1 MKKNK
6 GKVLLTFDGGFS
18 CHKAVS
24 EQLLEKNLYGVFGV
38 VADKIN
44 TVGYLQDEEIVRMVL
59 DGHCIA
65 NHSNS
70 YGKHLA
76 DNSKPYLEGLTNE
89 EIIQDAILG
98 KDNLKQKIRAYFDVE
113 KEPEKI
119 IDKLNTDYY
128 IVPFGTN
135 NLGSLEVLD
144 ELKKHFK
151 WIRLTN
157 GCLVAGVWS
166 NTGNKRIYPGN
177 YKNPCIGITVAADV
191 RFPDEVKQKIEEAC
205 EVGGI
210 CVVCYHD
217 TNHLYGEG
225 QNIKREQLDSDIEFI
240 GQKIKSEELE
250 CILPKDII

>member
-18 CHKAVS
+18 IHRNVS
-24 EQLLEKNLYGVFGV
+24 DQLLEKNLLGVFGV

-59 DGHCIA
+59 NGHCIA
-65 NHSNS
+65 NHSKS

-98 KDNLKQKIRAYFDVE
+98 KERLEQRINDYFVTEERQENIVDRV
-113 KEPEKI
+113 
-119 IDKLNTDYY
+119 NTDYY

-157 GCLVAGVWS
+157 GCSIAGVWT
-166 NTGNKRIYPGN
+166 NTGNNRIYQGR

-191 RFPDEVKQKIEEAC
+191 RFPDEVKQKIDEAC

-225 QNIKREQLDSDIEFI
+225 QNIKWEQFDSDLEFI